1 MNDPPFKTILMHG
14 FTHKEALTVMQAV
27 KHALNESKRL
37 IFALSTPQSLQKKLD
52 DLLQELEAEH
62 RAMTGQEERENP

>member
-1 MNDPPFKTILMHG
+1 MSDPQFKTILMHG
-14 FTHKEALTVMQAV
+14 FTHKEALSVMQAV
-27 KHALNESKRL
+27 KQTLKEPRRL

-62 RAMTGQEERENP
+62 RAMIGQEERENP

>member
-1 MNDPPFKTILMHG
+1 MSDPQFKTILMHG
-14 FTHKEALTVMQAV
+14 FTHKEALSVMQAV
-27 KHALNESKRL
+27 KQTLKEPRRL